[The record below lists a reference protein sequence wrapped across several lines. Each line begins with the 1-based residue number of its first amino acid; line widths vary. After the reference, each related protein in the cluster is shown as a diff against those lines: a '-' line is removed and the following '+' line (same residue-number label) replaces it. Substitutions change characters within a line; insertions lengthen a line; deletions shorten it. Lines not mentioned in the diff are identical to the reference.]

1 MIPQT
6 FNLLFFLKKPKG
18 NITPQFPIYLRITID
33 GIQRE
38 FSIGRKCEP
47 EKWNQK
53 AGRQLGTKEEARE
66 LNHYL
71 DVLFQKAYEAKR
83 KAMEDNKS
91 ISPDLIRDILLGK
104 EDKPKM
110 ILEVF
115 QVHNTKFA
123 ELVGKEFA
131 PGTLI
136 RYKTSLDHTRN
147 FIYWKYKK
155 QDMEVTALSY
165 DFISSYVHYLKTVRN
180 CNQNTTAKYIA
191 NFRKIIN
198 ECIKQ
203 GWLKQDPF
211 FGFKLAKK
219 EVKREVLSMEEIE
232 TLSKK
237 DFHVERLNQ
246 IRDIFLFC
254 CYTGLA
260 YVDIKQLK
268 STDISMG
275 IDGEDWIFTER
286 QKTDTETRIPL
297 LPFAKGLVE
306 KYKKH
311 PECTIKGKVLPV
323 PSNQKTNAYL
333 KEIADLCGITK
344 TLTSHIARHTFA
356 TTITLSN
363 GVPIETVSKMLGHKN
378 LRTTQ
383 HYAKILDLK
392 VANDMNNL
400 KDRLFKKIK

>member
-1 MIPQT
+1 MLEKN
-6 FNLLFFLKKPKG
+6 FSLLFYLKKPKNNKKG
-18 NITPQFPIYLRITID
+18 STPVYLRITVNGVRKEIAT
-33 GIQRE
+33 
-38 FSIGRKCEP
+38 GRCCEP
-47 EKWNQK
+47 ERWNSQS
-53 AGRQLGTKEEARE
+53 GRGNGTKEDIKSLNAFLDTLQVKVHEARRQIVDSDVTVTSE
-66 LNHYL
+66 LL
-71 DVLFQKAYEAKR
+71 
-83 KAMEDNKS
+83 KS
-91 ISPDLIRDILLGK
+91 ILKG
-104 EDKPKM
+104 EHTKPRM
-110 ILEVF
+110 ILEAF
-115 QVHNTKFA
+115 QEHNMKFS

-131 PGTLI
+131 PATLL
-136 RYKTSLDHTRN
+136 RYKTSLEHTQR
-147 FIYWKYKK
+147 FIQWKY
-155 QDMEVTALSY
+155 QRNDFEITNISY
-165 DFISSYVHYLKTVRN
+165 DFISSYVHYLKTVRS

-219 EVKREVLSMEEIE
+219 EVKREVLTMEEIE

-237 DFHVERLNQ
+237 DFHVDRLNQ

-268 STDISMG
+268 STDISIG

-286 QKTDTETRIPL
+286 QKTDVETRIPL
-297 LPFAKGLVE
+297 LPFAKVLVE

-311 PECTIKGKVLPV
+311 PECATKGKVLPV

-392 VANDMNNL
+392 VANDMKNL
-400 KDRLFKKIK
+400 KSRLVNK

>member
-1 MIPQT
+1 MLEKN
-6 FNLLFFLKKPKG
+6 FSLLFYLKKPKNHKKG
-18 NITPQFPIYLRITID
+18 STPVYLRITID
-33 GIQRE
+33 GVRKEIAT
-38 FSIGRKCEP
+38 GRCCEP
-47 EKWNQK
+47 ERWNSQS
-53 AGRQLGTKEEARE
+53 GRGNGTKEDIKSLNAFLDTLQLKVHEARRQIVDSNVSVTSTR
-66 LNHYL
+66 L
-71 DVLFQKAYEAKR
+71 
-83 KAMEDNKS
+83 KS
-91 ISPDLIRDILLGK
+91 LVKG
-104 EDKPKM
+104 EHDKPRM
-110 ILEVF
+110 ILEAF
-115 QVHNTKFA
+115 QEHNDKFA

-131 PGTLI
+131 PATLV
-136 RYKTSLDHTRN
+136 RYKTSLEHTQR
-147 FIYWKYKK
+147 FIQWKY
-155 QDMEVTALSY
+155 QRNDFEVTTISY

-180 CNQNTTAKYIA
+180 CNQNTTAKYIG

-211 FGFKLAKK
+211 FGFKLTKK

-237 DFHVERLNQ
+237 NFHVERLNQ

-268 STDISMG
+268 STDISIG

-286 QKTDTETRIPL
+286 QKTDVETRIPL
-297 LPFAKGLVE
+297 LPIAKGLVE

-311 PECTIKGKVLPV
+311 PECEIKGKVLPV

-383 HYAKILDLK
+383 HYAKILDLE
-392 VANDMNNL
+392 VSNDMSDL
-400 KDRLFKKIK
+400 KNKLSK